1 MIKILMRNIK
11 NILIIFS
18 IIFLVSGCNT
28 IRKGFTPDKRS
39 GEEFLVE
46 KKSPLVIPPSYNE
59 LPIPS
64 QNKVQEK
71 DRKSNVK
78 SLLLGSKEK
87 VVTDVTNDESVST
100 IEKLIL
106 NKIKKNN

>member
-1 MIKILMRNIK
+1 M
-11 NILIIFS
+11 S
-18 IIFLVSGCNT
+18 
-28 IRKGFTPDKRS
+28 
-39 GEEFLVE
+39 
-46 KKSPLVIPPSYNE
+46 
-59 LPIPS
+59 
-64 QNKVQEK
+64 EK

-106 NKIKKNN
+106 NKIPNAVIN

>member
-1 MIKILMRNIK
+1 MRNIK

-46 KKSPLVIPPSYNE
+46 KKSPLVMPPSYDK
-59 LPIPS
+59 LPIP
-64 QNKVQEK
+64 NEKKIEEK
-71 DRKSNVK
+71 DRKSEVI
-78 SLLLGSKEK
+78 SLLTGSKNQES
-87 VVTDVTNDESVST
+87 TDFNKENISS

-106 NKIKKNN
+106 KEIKKN